1 VEEQVMKKLWSSIQD
16 FFKKIEFEPLTRGQK
31 YGASTAVA
39 VVLVLAIVVFIEVLS
54 YNHSKQ
60 FDLTEDK
67 RYTVSM
73 ESTKLMESL
82 TAELKAV
89 AFFSRDDA
97 KVKIEDLLE
106 QYKYASAGKF
116 EYRFVDLYLSPGEAK
131 TYKVTE
137 DNTIVLIYGDRQERV
152 VLTDSDIIGSGEQKL
167 TNAMLKVTSSEPKTI
182 YFLTRHGERDIAM
195 ESEEGFSR
203 IKTRLESQN
212 YVVKTLDLTSAPEVP
227 KDAAALIIAA
237 PQKDLFEEE
246 IGAVTDYLNDGGSLL
261 VMLDPGVNTPRLTG
275 ILNRI
280 GIAMPSD
287 VVIDRDSKVLGGDY
301 LLPVASTYLK
311 HPITKDLTV
320 LSFFPYARSVV
331 IDETAAK
338 EAGWALGYLV
348 STGSNSW
355 AETDLGALRQGK
367 AEFNKD
373 VDTAGPVSV
382 AVEGSR
388 EITAGDDD
396 TAGPKEARIV
406 VFGSSSFVVNTY
418 YLMAQSNAANIDI
431 FLNSVN
437 WLAGNENLISIHAK
451 ERTSTPLFLT
461 GYQGLLIFL
470 VCVVLVPLAVLGVGI
485 FVYFR
490 RRFVE

>member
-1 VEEQVMKKLWSSIQD
+1 MKKLWSSIQD

-31 YGASTAVA
+31 YGVSTVVA

-60 FDLTEDK
+60 FDLTTDK

-82 TAELKAV
+82 TGELKAV
-89 AFFSRDDA
+89 AFFSRDDV
-97 KVKIEDLLE
+97 KVKVEDLLE
-106 QYKYASAGKF
+106 QYKYASNGKF

-167 TNAMLKVTSSEPKTI
+167 TNAMLKVTSTEPKTV
-182 YFLTRHGERDIAM
+182 YFLTRHGERDIDLD
-195 ESEEGFSR
+195 SEEGFSR
-203 IKTRLESQN
+203 IKSRLESQN
-212 YVVKTLDLTSAPEVP
+212 YTVKTLDLIATPEVP
-227 KDAAALIIAA
+227 ADAAALIIAA
-237 PQKDLFEEE
+237 PQKDLFEPE
-246 IGAVTDYLNDGGSLL
+246 INAVTGYLNNGGSLL
-261 VMLDPGVNTPRLTG
+261 VMLDPGISVPRLTG
-275 ILNRI
+275 MLKEI
-280 GIAMPSD
+280 GVDMPSD

-311 HPITKDLTV
+311 HPITNDLTV
-320 LSFFPYARSVV
+320 LSFYPYARSVV
-331 IDETAAK
+331 IDEAAAK
-338 EAGWALGYLV
+338 ETGWSLGYLIN
-348 STGSNSW
+348 TGSNSW

-367 AEFNKD
+367 AEFTKG

-382 AVEGSR
+382 GVEGSH
-388 EITAGDDD
+388 EIAAGDEEK
-396 TAGPKEARIV
+396 AAPKEARIV
-406 VFGSSSFVVNTY
+406 VFGSSSFIMNTY
-418 YLMAQSNAANIDI
+418 YLMAQTNAANIDI

-437 WLAGNENLISIHAK
+437 WLAGNENLISIHTK
-451 ERTSTPLFLT
+451 ERTSTPIFLT

-470 VCVVLVPLAVLGVGI
+470 VCVVLVPLAVLAVGI

>member
-1 VEEQVMKKLWSSIQD
+1 MKKLWSTVLD
-16 FFKKIEFEPLTRGQK
+16 FFKRIEFEPLTRGQK
-31 YGASTAVA
+31 YGVSTVVA
-39 VVLVLAIVVFIEVLS
+39 VVLVLAIVVLLEVLS

-73 ESTKLMESL
+73 ESTNLMESL
-82 TAELKAV
+82 TSDLKAV
-89 AFFSRDDA
+89 AFFSRDDVKT
-97 KVKIEDLLE
+97 KVGDLLE
-106 QYKYASAGKF
+106 QYKYASDGKF
-116 EYRFVDLYLSPGEAK
+116 EYRFVDLYLSPGDAK

-137 DNTIVLIYGDRQERV
+137 DNTIVFIYGDRQERV
-152 VLTDSDIIGSGEQKL
+152 VLSDTDIVGSGEQKL
-167 TNAMLKVTSSEPKTI
+167 TNAMLKVTSTEPKTV
-182 YFLTRHGERDIAM
+182 YFLIRHGERDM
-195 ESEEGFSR
+195 DLETEEGFSR

-212 YVVKTLDLTSAPEVP
+212 YVIKALDLLSKPTVP
-227 KDAAALIIAA
+227 DDAAALIIAA
-237 PQKDLFEEE
+237 PQKDLFDDE
-246 IGAVTDYLNDGGSLL
+246 IGAVTEYLNRGGSLL
-261 VMLDPGVNTPRLTG
+261 VMLDAGVDTPKLTG
-275 ILNRI
+275 MLKRI

-320 LSFFPYARSVV
+320 LSFYPYARSVV

-338 EAGWALGYLV
+338 DSGWSLGYLV
-348 STGSNSW
+348 NTGTNSW

-367 AEFNKD
+367 AEFNKG
-373 VDTAGPVSV
+373 VDTAGPVAV

-388 EITAGDDD
+388 EITSGDED
-396 TAGPKEARIV
+396 TAQPKEARIV

-418 YLMAQSNAANIDI
+418 YLMAESNAANIDI

-485 FVYFR
+485 FIYFR